1 MLGSTNKT
9 RKTYLQPISGKI
21 VQSVGEDAKDDEKVR
36 ERVNKVGKT
45 VYERMFDFVA
55 GEVVD
60 MEIHSGDYGDRIM
73 ITIVDMDNEYELQ
86 VPVESKYGQ
95 SILMRMPN
103 IDFSNRVLFMPY
115 EFEDDNGKKK
125 SGFVLSQGVNADEG
139 RYNKEEKV
147 QPAHTRDNPNGL
159 PELEVK
165 TRGSK
170 TTYDDTDRIN
180 FLLEQ
185 FEKLKPTRNEA
196 PKIGASQKEEPS
208 GTSKPKPR
216 KGKTVEK
223 AEAIK
228 PNDDFEDDGDPLPF

>member
-125 SGFVLSQGVNADEG
+125 SGFVLSQGINADEG

-147 QPAHTRDNPNGL
+147 QPAHTRDNLNGL